1 MPERCGY
8 GGNDLGYQSIEVCVG
23 WPGDAKVFSGQVI
36 DCLLQSTFN
45 VINYIVYDWCRNI
58 TFYTLYLFLNS

>member
-36 DCLLQSTFN
+36 DCLLKVQLMSLTKLSMID
-45 VINYIVYDWCRNI
+45 VEI
-58 TFYTLYLFLNS
+58 